1 MNDTTKG
8 GWWASHDGEFYTV
21 GPLATR
27 EQALKEGAEHFD
39 GFAFYIV
46 EAALHEIKLS
56 AAAII
61 EHQYFED
68 EDLWYDGDGADR
80 CAGSVEADAE
90 LQQLLDGWL
99 AKHIGTF
106 RTPTSFAWSR
116 NEELIPA
123 GAVSGEISA

>member
-1 MNDTTKG
+1 MTEKTKG
-8 GWWASHDGEFYTV
+8 GWWASHDGEFYKV

-27 EQALKEGAEHFD
+27 EEALTEGAEQF
-39 GFAFYIV
+39 GGRAFYIV
-46 EAALHEIKLS
+46 EAGLHEIKFS

-61 EHQYFED
+61 DDQYFD
-68 EDLWYDGDGADR
+68 DDDLWYDSDGADR
-80 CAGSVEADAE
+80 CGDSKVADAE

-106 RTPTSFAWSR
+106 RSPTAFAWSR
-116 NEELIPA
+116 NEEMIPA